1 MIGTFA
7 QVFVLY
13 IVFALVPFAV
23 QIVAQAADR
32 PVRIERTDSRAD
44 SEANRSP
51 AQQNWIRAKLG
62 ERSSKKALI
71 PAVISRFA
79 RRCGASAIKT
89 SGTIRCAAIR

>member
-1 MIGTFA
+1 VIGTFA

-13 IVFALVPFAV
+13 IVFASVPLAV
-23 QIVAQAADR
+23 QIVTQAAYR
-32 PVRIERTDSRAD
+32 PVHIERTDSRAD

-51 AQQNWIRAKLG
+51 AQQNWIRAKIG

-71 PAVISRFA
+71 PAVISRIA
-79 RRCGASAIKT
+79 RRCGAIAINT